1 MKIGTFL
8 QGLSEDD
15 TSPFRDL
22 QEEARRKTASVS
34 SSRAA
39 QSNMRELRHQV
50 ERLSLLNQALWELL
64 RERLQLN
71 EADLQR
77 IAHDI
82 DMRDGIADGKIS
94 ASPVRCPTCS
104 RVSNS
109 KHYKCLYCGQLFE
122 KPMFG

>member
-1 MKIGTFL
+1 MNIGTFL
-8 QGLSEDD
+8 NGLSSDNVG
-15 TSPFRDL
+15 PFRDL
-22 QEEARRKTASVS
+22 REESRRS
-34 SSRAA
+34 SGSTSNRAT

-50 ERLSLLNQALWELL
+50 ERLSLLNQALWELI
-64 RERLQLN
+64 RDRLQLT

-94 ASPVRCPTCS
+94 ASPLRCPTCS

-122 KPMFG
+122 KPVFG